1 METGGAA
8 VTTSSAPARRI
19 FCHAWLHQVLGKAAF
34 MGSVYVIGMTAIQ
47 LALETKDKPPSE

>member
-34 MGSVYVIGMTAIQ
+34 MGSVYVIGVTAFRP
-47 LALETKDKPPSE
+47 APEKKDKPPPE